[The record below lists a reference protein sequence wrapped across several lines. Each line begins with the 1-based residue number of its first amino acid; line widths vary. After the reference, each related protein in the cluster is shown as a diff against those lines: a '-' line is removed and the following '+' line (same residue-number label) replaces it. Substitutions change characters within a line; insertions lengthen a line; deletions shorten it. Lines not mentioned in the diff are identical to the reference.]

1 MLHLRC
7 LGRGLAERDLLHTHA
22 RHMTRVLVPWSPIHR
37 MHIVKQLGRSSRTG
51 SVTVDDVLWLGNH
64 LTRLHVRPALIL
76 SPLGHTLRCALILT
90 PGLEGGGGI
99 VHHLGGTWPLSIV
112 LLRLRHDVVRH
123 AHVLSVVGYGVHV
136 TLVRQHP

>member
-1 MLHLRC
+1 MLHLRG

-22 RHMTRVLVPWSPIHR
+22 RHMARVLVPWSPIHR

-76 SPLGHTLRCALILT
+76 SPRHSLGCALILT